1 MPGMPGAHLF
11 VDNYLTMTLIKYNS
25 HFRLR
30 DSHLSA
36 LSNFHARQQRSIFLE
51 FASILRPTGT
61 QFLSRIEVV
70 RCGNAATAF
79 SACGARLG
87 PEAHVRKTKSASCA
101 GIQEPRANES
111 KFRPLEMRG
120 ITIGHTCRASAGGI
134 SNCDLRR
141 RSAARV
147 PCMSEMTNK
156 ANENAQNM
164 N

>member
-1 MPGMPGAHLF
+1 MPGMSGAHLF

-30 DSHLSA
+30 DSHLSSLIQFSRTPA
-36 LSNFHARQQRSIFLE
+36 AIYFSWVGKRV
-51 FASILRPTGT
+51 LRPTGT
-61 QFLSRIEVV
+61 QFLSRIEAECMRAAELRPPLFLHVV
-70 RCGNAATAF
+70 RG
-79 SACGARLG
+79 LG

-120 ITIGHTCRASAGGI
+120 ITIGRTCRASAGGI

-141 RSAARV
+141 RSDASQGAMHER
-147 PCMSEMTNK
+147 ND
-156 ANENAQNM
+156 
-164 N
+164 